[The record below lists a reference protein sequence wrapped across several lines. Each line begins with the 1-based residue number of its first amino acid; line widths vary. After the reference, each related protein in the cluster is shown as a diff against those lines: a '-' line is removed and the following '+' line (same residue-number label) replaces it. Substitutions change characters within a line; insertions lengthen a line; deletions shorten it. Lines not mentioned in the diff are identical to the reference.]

1 MKAGGLAR
9 FATPAQVVSLILSDV
24 IGDPLEFIASG
35 PTYVREEGE
44 SLSPIARALAI
55 LEKHNLRDKVSALLC
70 LFVHILKR
78 HVSLA
83 PINIAE
89 SC

>member
-35 PTYVREEGE
+35 PTYVREEGD

-55 LEKHNLRDKVSALLC
+55 LEKHNLRDKVSALFC
-70 LFVHILKR
+70 LFAHTAKR
-78 HVSLA
+78 FIKQNMLQLLQ
-83 PINIAE
+83 
-89 SC
+89 